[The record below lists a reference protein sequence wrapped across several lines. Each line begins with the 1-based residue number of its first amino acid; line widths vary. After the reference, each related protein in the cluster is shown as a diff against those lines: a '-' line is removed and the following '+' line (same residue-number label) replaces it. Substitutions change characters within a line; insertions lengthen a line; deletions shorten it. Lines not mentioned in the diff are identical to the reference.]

1 MPDRR
6 HRGRQLRD
14 VFITLALIF
23 LVGAGATYGA
33 TRYPQSGL
41 ESDATRDAR
50 KLSVDVLQPLL
61 VPADA
66 QGPVQGARYDELLSA
81 VDERVLAGPI
91 NGVLLL
97 AQDGTVLFAD
107 QPSLVGD
114 HEPALRD
121 DIHAVI
127 AGTSQSS
134 VDGARFRTLT
144 ALEIGS
150 PPTLVAAELVRSH
163 PAIVEESREVW
174 YPWVGRAIIAAI
186 VCFGLALVTA
196 IVFAVIGCSGA
207 VRRGNVR
214 RVKRHGCGGR
224 RRAPTRTRTR
234 PHTCTPVSRTRSR
247 LGVRRRTS
255 SGRSTTSATLSP
267 IASNVWRPSST
278 ASRLARPSDHPRR
291 RRRTVRIRS
300 ARVALDLSRISNPR
314 LVRVHP
320 GVAPGPA
327 LVQEVPTLIEGDLEL
342 LEALAF
348 GLVGLAARL
357 RLPELV
363 LLVRQLVDPL
373 DDLLVVHVGS
383 HPRSGPPRYDRL
395 MDTDR
400 QVNPSARTR

>member
-23 LVGAGATYGA
+23 LLGAGAAYGA
-33 TRYPQSGL
+33 TRYLQSGL

-50 KLSVDVLQPLL
+50 RLSIDVLQPLL

-66 QGPVQGARYDELLSA
+66 QGLVQGARYDELLSA

-121 DIHAVI
+121 DIHSVI

-134 VDGARFRTLT
+134 VDGDRFRTLT

-174 YPWVGRAIIAAI
+174 YPWVGRAITAAI

-196 IVFAVIGCSGA
+196 IVFATIG
-207 VRRGNVR
+207 VL
-214 RVKRHGCGGR
+214 GR
-224 RRAPTRTRTR
+224 
-234 PHTCTPVSRTRSR
+234 
-247 LGVRRRTS
+247 
-255 SGRSTTSATLSP
+255 
-267 IASNVWRPSST
+267 
-278 ASRLARPSDHPRR
+278 
-291 RRRTVRIRS
+291 RS
-300 ARVALDLSRISNPR
+300 ARQRSAVESPR
-314 LVRVHP
+314 LRRKKAGADADENAPAYLHP
-320 GVAPGPA
+320 SFKDEVAA
-327 LVQEVPTLIEGDLEL
+327 RRQVEDEL
-342 LEALAF
+342 RAIQHERDA
-348 GLVGLAARL
+348 LAARVQ
-357 RLPELV
+357 RLEAELDG
-363 LLVRQLVDPL
+363 LKT
-373 DDLLVVHVGS
+373 
-383 HPRSGPPRYDRL
+383 RSS
-395 MDTDR
+395 
-400 QVNPSARTR
+400 V

>member
-23 LVGAGATYGA
+23 LVGAGAAYGV
-33 TRYPQSGL
+33 TRYLQSEL
-41 ESDATRDAR
+41 ESDANRDAR

-66 QGPVQGARYDELLSA
+66 QGPVQGARYDELLAA
-81 VDERVLAGPI
+81 VDQRVLAGPI

-134 VDGARFRTLT
+134 VDGDRFRTLT

-163 PAIVEESREVW
+163 TAIVEESREVW
-174 YPWVGRAIIAAI
+174 YPWVARAITAAI

-196 IVFAVIGCSGA
+196 IVFSVIGVLERHSARQRSA
-207 VRRGNVR
+207 VT
-214 RVKRHGCGGR
+214 
-224 RRAPTRTRTR
+224 A
-234 PHTCTPVSRTRSR
+234 
-247 LGVRRRTS
+247 
-255 SGRSTTSATLSP
+255 
-267 IASNVWRPSST
+267 AS
-278 ASRLARPSDHPRR
+278 PRR
-291 RRRTVRIRS
+291 RKKDQVPDENAPAYMHPSFKEEVAARRHVEDELKAIQHERD
-300 ARVALDLSRISNPR
+300 ALAQRVQ
-314 LVRVHP
+314 H
-320 GVAPGPA
+320 
-327 LVQEVPTLIEGDLEL
+327 
-342 LEALAF
+342 LEA
-348 GLVGLAARL
+348 
-357 RLPELV
+357 EL
-363 LLVRQLVDPL
+363 
-373 DDLLVVHVGS
+373 
-383 HPRSGPPRYDRL
+383 DRL
-395 MDTDR
+395 KER
-400 QVNPSARTR
+400 SSV

>member
-23 LVGAGATYGA
+23 LLGAGAAYGA
-33 TRYPQSGL
+33 TRYLQSGL

-66 QGPVQGARYDELLSA
+66 QGLVQGARYDELLSA

-97 AQDGTVLFAD
+97 ARDGTVLFAD

-121 DIHAVI
+121 DIHSVI

-134 VDGARFRTLT
+134 VDGDRFRTLT

-174 YPWVGRAIIAAI
+174 YPWVGRAITAAI

-196 IVFAVIGCSGA
+196 IVFATIG
-207 VRRGNVR
+207 VL
-214 RVKRHGCGGR
+214 GR
-224 RRAPTRTRTR
+224 
-234 PHTCTPVSRTRSR
+234 
-247 LGVRRRTS
+247 
-255 SGRSTTSATLSP
+255 
-267 IASNVWRPSST
+267 
-278 ASRLARPSDHPRR
+278 
-291 RRRTVRIRS
+291 RS
-300 ARVALDLSRISNPR
+300 ARQRSTVESPR
-314 LVRVHP
+314 LRRKKAGADADENAPAYLHP
-320 GVAPGPA
+320 SFKDEVAA
-327 LVQEVPTLIEGDLEL
+327 RRQVEEEL
-342 LEALAF
+342 MAIQHERDA
-348 GLVGLAARL
+348 LAARVQ
-357 RLPELV
+357 RLEAELDG
-363 LLVRQLVDPL
+363 LKT
-373 DDLLVVHVGS
+373 
-383 HPRSGPPRYDRL
+383 RSS
-395 MDTDR
+395 
-400 QVNPSARTR
+400 V

>member
-23 LVGAGATYGA
+23 LLGAGAAYGA
-33 TRYPQSGL
+33 TRYLQSGL

-66 QGPVQGARYDELLSA
+66 QGLVQGARYDELLSA

-121 DIHAVI
+121 DIHSVI

-134 VDGARFRTLT
+134 VDGDRFRTLT

-174 YPWVGRAIIAAI
+174 YPWVGRAITAAI

-196 IVFAVIGCSGA
+196 IVFATIG
-207 VRRGNVR
+207 VL
-214 RVKRHGCGGR
+214 GR
-224 RRAPTRTRTR
+224 
-234 PHTCTPVSRTRSR
+234 
-247 LGVRRRTS
+247 
-255 SGRSTTSATLSP
+255 
-267 IASNVWRPSST
+267 
-278 ASRLARPSDHPRR
+278 
-291 RRRTVRIRS
+291 RS
-300 ARVALDLSRISNPR
+300 ARQRSTVESPR
-314 LVRVHP
+314 LRRKKAGADADENAPAYLHP
-320 GVAPGPA
+320 SFKDEVAA
-327 LVQEVPTLIEGDLEL
+327 RRQVEDEL
-342 LEALAF
+342 RAIHHERDA
-348 GLVGLAARL
+348 LAARVQ
-357 RLPELV
+357 RLEAELDG
-363 LLVRQLVDPL
+363 LKT
-373 DDLLVVHVGS
+373 
-383 HPRSGPPRYDRL
+383 RSS
-395 MDTDR
+395 
-400 QVNPSARTR
+400 V

>member
-23 LVGAGATYGA
+23 LVGAGAAYGA
-33 TRYPQSGL
+33 TRYLQSGL

-134 VDGARFRTLT
+134 VDGDRFRTLT

-174 YPWVGRAIIAAI
+174 YPWVGRAITAAI

-196 IVFAVIGCSGA
+196 IVFATIG
-207 VRRGNVR
+207 VL
-214 RVKRHGCGGR
+214 GR
-224 RRAPTRTRTR
+224 
-234 PHTCTPVSRTRSR
+234 
-247 LGVRRRTS
+247 
-255 SGRSTTSATLSP
+255 
-267 IASNVWRPSST
+267 
-278 ASRLARPSDHPRR
+278 
-291 RRRTVRIRS
+291 RS
-300 ARVALDLSRISNPR
+300 ARQRSTVEAPR
-314 LVRVHP
+314 LRRKKAGADADENAPAYLHPSFKDEVAARRQVEDELRAIHHERDALADRV
-320 GVAPGPA
+320 
-327 LVQEVPTLIEGDLEL
+327 QR
-342 LEALAF
+342 LEAELD
-348 GLVGLAARL
+348 GLKT
-357 RLPELV
+357 
-363 LLVRQLVDPL
+363 
-373 DDLLVVHVGS
+373 
-383 HPRSGPPRYDRL
+383 RSS
-395 MDTDR
+395 
-400 QVNPSARTR
+400 V

>member
-23 LVGAGATYGA
+23 LVGAGAAYGV
-33 TRYPQSGL
+33 TRYLQSEL
-41 ESDATRDAR
+41 ESDANRDAR

-66 QGPVQGARYDELLSA
+66 QGPVQGARYDELLAA
-81 VDERVLAGPI
+81 VDQRVLAGPI

-134 VDGARFRTLT
+134 VDGDRFRTLT

-163 PAIVEESREVW
+163 TAIVKESREVW
-174 YPWVGRAIIAAI
+174 YPWVARAITAAI

-196 IVFAVIGCSGA
+196 IVFSVIGVLERHSARQRSA
-207 VRRGNVR
+207 VT
-214 RVKRHGCGGR
+214 
-224 RRAPTRTRTR
+224 AP
-234 PHTCTPVSRTRSR
+234 
-247 LGVRRRTS
+247 
-255 SGRSTTSATLSP
+255 
-267 IASNVWRPSST
+267 
-278 ASRLARPSDHPRR
+278 PRR
-291 RRRTVRIRS
+291 RKKDQVPDENAPAYMHPSFKEEVAARRQVEDELRAIQHERD
-300 ARVALDLSRISNPR
+300 ALAQRVQ
-314 LVRVHP
+314 H
-320 GVAPGPA
+320 
-327 LVQEVPTLIEGDLEL
+327 
-342 LEALAF
+342 LEA
-348 GLVGLAARL
+348 
-357 RLPELV
+357 EL
-363 LLVRQLVDPL
+363 
-373 DDLLVVHVGS
+373 
-383 HPRSGPPRYDRL
+383 DRL
-395 MDTDR
+395 KER
-400 QVNPSARTR
+400 SSV

>member
-23 LVGAGATYGA
+23 LLGAGAAYGA
-33 TRYPQSGL
+33 TRYLQSGL

-50 KLSVDVLQPLL
+50 RLSVDVLQPLL

-66 QGPVQGARYDELLSA
+66 QGLVQGARYDELLSA

-121 DIHAVI
+121 DIHSVI

-134 VDGARFRTLT
+134 VDGDRFRTLT

-174 YPWVGRAIIAAI
+174 YPWVGRAITAAI

-196 IVFAVIGCSGA
+196 IVFATIG
-207 VRRGNVR
+207 VL
-214 RVKRHGCGGR
+214 GR
-224 RRAPTRTRTR
+224 
-234 PHTCTPVSRTRSR
+234 
-247 LGVRRRTS
+247 
-255 SGRSTTSATLSP
+255 
-267 IASNVWRPSST
+267 
-278 ASRLARPSDHPRR
+278 
-291 RRRTVRIRS
+291 RS
-300 ARVALDLSRISNPR
+300 ARQRSTVESPR
-314 LVRVHP
+314 LRRKKAGADADENAPAYLHP
-320 GVAPGPA
+320 SFKDEVAA
-327 LVQEVPTLIEGDLEL
+327 RRQVEDEL
-342 LEALAF
+342 RAIQHERDA
-348 GLVGLAARL
+348 LAARVQ
-357 RLPELV
+357 RLEAELDGLKTHSSV
-363 LLVRQLVDPL
+363 
-373 DDLLVVHVGS
+373 
-383 HPRSGPPRYDRL
+383 
-395 MDTDR
+395 
-400 QVNPSARTR
+400 

>member
-23 LVGAGATYGA
+23 LVGAGAAYGA
-33 TRYPQSGL
+33 TRYLQSGL

-50 KLSVDVLQPLL
+50 RLSIDVLQPLL
-61 VPADA
+61 VSADA

-134 VDGARFRTLT
+134 VDGDRFRTLT
-144 ALEIGS
+144 ALEVGS

-163 PAIVEESREVW
+163 TAIVKESREVW
-174 YPWVGRAIIAAI
+174 YPWVARAITAAI

-196 IVFAVIGCSGA
+196 IVFSVIGVLERHSARQRSA
-207 VRRGNVR
+207 VTA
-214 RVKRHGCGGR
+214 
-224 RRAPTRTRTR
+224 AP
-234 PHTCTPVSRTRSR
+234 
-247 LGVRRRTS
+247 
-255 SGRSTTSATLSP
+255 
-267 IASNVWRPSST
+267 
-278 ASRLARPSDHPRR
+278 PRR
-291 RRRTVRIRS
+291 RKKDQVPDENAPAYMHPSFKDEVAARRQVEDELRAIQHERD
-300 ARVALDLSRISNPR
+300 ALAQRVQ
-314 LVRVHP
+314 H
-320 GVAPGPA
+320 
-327 LVQEVPTLIEGDLEL
+327 
-342 LEALAF
+342 LEA
-348 GLVGLAARL
+348 
-357 RLPELV
+357 EL
-363 LLVRQLVDPL
+363 
-373 DDLLVVHVGS
+373 
-383 HPRSGPPRYDRL
+383 DRL
-395 MDTDR
+395 KER
-400 QVNPSARTR
+400 SSV

>member
-23 LVGAGATYGA
+23 LLGAGAAYGA
-33 TRYPQSGL
+33 TRYLQSGL

-66 QGPVQGARYDELLSA
+66 QGLVQGARYDELLSA

-121 DIHAVI
+121 DIHSVI

-134 VDGARFRTLT
+134 VDGDRFRTLT

-174 YPWVGRAIIAAI
+174 YPWVGRAITAAI

-196 IVFAVIGCSGA
+196 IVFAAIG
-207 VRRGNVR
+207 VL
-214 RVKRHGCGGR
+214 GR
-224 RRAPTRTRTR
+224 
-234 PHTCTPVSRTRSR
+234 
-247 LGVRRRTS
+247 
-255 SGRSTTSATLSP
+255 
-267 IASNVWRPSST
+267 
-278 ASRLARPSDHPRR
+278 
-291 RRRTVRIRS
+291 RS
-300 ARVALDLSRISNPR
+300 ARQRSTVESPR
-314 LVRVHP
+314 LRRKKAGADADENAPAYLHP
-320 GVAPGPA
+320 SFKDEVAA
-327 LVQEVPTLIEGDLEL
+327 RRQVEDEL
-342 LEALAF
+342 RAIHHERDA
-348 GLVGLAARL
+348 LAARVQ
-357 RLPELV
+357 RLEAELDG
-363 LLVRQLVDPL
+363 LKT
-373 DDLLVVHVGS
+373 
-383 HPRSGPPRYDRL
+383 RSS
-395 MDTDR
+395 
-400 QVNPSARTR
+400 V

>member
-23 LVGAGATYGA
+23 LLGAGAAYGA
-33 TRYPQSGL
+33 TRYLQSGL

-66 QGPVQGARYDELLSA
+66 QGLVQGARYDELLSA

-97 AQDGTVLFAD
+97 ARDGTVLFAD

-121 DIHAVI
+121 DIHSVI

-134 VDGARFRTLT
+134 VDGDRFRTLT

-174 YPWVGRAIIAAI
+174 YPWVGRAITAAI

-196 IVFAVIGCSGA
+196 IVFATIG
-207 VRRGNVR
+207 VL
-214 RVKRHGCGGR
+214 GR
-224 RRAPTRTRTR
+224 
-234 PHTCTPVSRTRSR
+234 
-247 LGVRRRTS
+247 
-255 SGRSTTSATLSP
+255 
-267 IASNVWRPSST
+267 
-278 ASRLARPSDHPRR
+278 
-291 RRRTVRIRS
+291 RS
-300 ARVALDLSRISNPR
+300 ARQRSTVESPRVRRKKGGADADENAPAYLHPSFKDEVAARRQVED
-314 LVRVHP
+314 
-320 GVAPGPA
+320 
-327 LVQEVPTLIEGDLEL
+327 EL
-342 LEALAF
+342 MAIQHERDA
-348 GLVGLAARL
+348 LAARVQ
-357 RLPELV
+357 RLEAELDG
-363 LLVRQLVDPL
+363 LKT
-373 DDLLVVHVGS
+373 
-383 HPRSGPPRYDRL
+383 RSS
-395 MDTDR
+395 
-400 QVNPSARTR
+400 V

>member
-23 LVGAGATYGA
+23 LLGAGAAYGA
-33 TRYPQSGL
+33 TRYLQSGL

-66 QGPVQGARYDELLSA
+66 QGLVQGARYDELLSA

-121 DIHAVI
+121 DIHSVI

-134 VDGARFRTLT
+134 VDGDRFRTLT

-163 PAIVEESREVW
+163 SAIVEESREVW
-174 YPWVGRAIIAAI
+174 YPWVGRAITAAI

-196 IVFAVIGCSGA
+196 IVFATIG
-207 VRRGNVR
+207 VL
-214 RVKRHGCGGR
+214 GR
-224 RRAPTRTRTR
+224 
-234 PHTCTPVSRTRSR
+234 
-247 LGVRRRTS
+247 
-255 SGRSTTSATLSP
+255 
-267 IASNVWRPSST
+267 
-278 ASRLARPSDHPRR
+278 
-291 RRRTVRIRS
+291 RS
-300 ARVALDLSRISNPR
+300 ARQRSAVESPR
-314 LVRVHP
+314 LRRKKAGADADENAPAYLHP
-320 GVAPGPA
+320 SFKDEVAA
-327 LVQEVPTLIEGDLEL
+327 RRQVEEEL
-342 LEALAF
+342 MAIQHERDA
-348 GLVGLAARL
+348 LAARVQ
-357 RLPELV
+357 RLEAELDGLKTHSSV
-363 LLVRQLVDPL
+363 
-373 DDLLVVHVGS
+373 
-383 HPRSGPPRYDRL
+383 
-395 MDTDR
+395 
-400 QVNPSARTR
+400 